1 MENEMNIIKVGLV
14 DDQSL
19 VRQGIRTL
27 LELSDDVRV
36 SFEASDGQE
45 ALDLLE
51 QHAVQVLLLDV
62 RMPRLNGLEV
72 LKHLK
77 AVGRELP
84 VLLLTT
90 FDDDEVVL
98 EAVKLGAKG
107 YLLKDVSLEQLL
119 GAVRS
124 LASGGQQ
131 VQPAVTERVLQAL
144 RGSPSQAE
152 PRDDL
157 LEPLTERELEILRLM
172 AGGYSNKEIAGAH
185 SLSEGTVKNHVSS
198 ILGKL
203 GVRDRTRAVLKA
215 LERALI

>member
-1 MENEMNIIKVGLV
+1 MNIINVGLV

-27 LELSDDVRV
+27 LELGGDIRV
-36 SFEASDGQE
+36 SFEASGGEE
-45 ALDLLE
+45 ALEKLE
-51 QHAVQVLLLDV
+51 HHAVQVLLLDV
-62 RMPRLNGLEV
+62 RMPRVGGLEV
-72 LKHLK
+72 LKRLK
-77 AVGRELP
+77 ESGRDLP
-84 VLLLTT
+84 TLLLTT

-124 LASGGQQ
+124 LAKGGQQ

-144 RGSPSQAE
+144 RGTGTGSKLE
-152 PRDDL
+152 PEDNL
-157 LEPLTERELEILRLM
+157 TEPLTERELEILRLM

-215 LERALI
+215 LERGLI

>member
-1 MENEMNIIKVGLV
+1 MNIINVGLV

-27 LELSDDVRV
+27 LELSNDIRV
-36 SFEASDGQE
+36 SFEASDGEE
-45 ALDLLE
+45 ALEKLE
-51 QHAVQVLLLDV
+51 QHAIKVLLLDV
-62 RMPRLNGLEV
+62 RMPRVGGLEV
-72 LKHLK
+72 LRRLK
-77 AVGRELP
+77 AQNRDLP

-90 FDDDEVVL
+90 FDDDDVVL

-119 GAVRS
+119 GAVRA

-144 RGSPSQAE
+144 RGSPSKLE
-152 PRDDL
+152 PEDDL

>member
-1 MENEMNIIKVGLV
+1 MNIINVGLV

-27 LELSDDVRV
+27 LELSDDIRV
-36 SFEASDGQE
+36 SFEASDGEE
-45 ALDLLE
+45 ALEKLE
-51 QHAVQVLLLDV
+51 QNAVQVLLLDV
-62 RMPRLNGLEV
+62 RMPRVGGLEV
-72 LKHLK
+72 LKRLK
-77 AVGRELP
+77 AQNRDLP
-84 VLLLTT
+84 VLVLTT
-90 FDDDEVVL
+90 FDDDDVVL

-119 GAVRS
+119 GAVRA
-124 LASGGQQ
+124 LAFGGTQ

-144 RGSPSQAE
+144 HGSPSKLGPE
-152 PRDDL
+152 DDL
-157 LEPLTERELEILRLM
+157 TEPLTERELEILRLI

>member
-1 MENEMNIIKVGLV
+1 VQTIKVGLV

-19 VRQGIRTL
+19 VRVGIRTL
-27 LELSDDVRV
+27 LELGGDIVV
-36 SFEASDGQE
+36 SFEASDGEE
-45 ALDLLE
+45 ALEKLE
-51 QHAVQVLLLDV
+51 HMDVQVLLLDV
-62 RMPRLNGLEV
+62 RMPRVGGLEV
-72 LKHLK
+72 LKRLK
-77 AVGRELP
+77 AMGRQLP
-84 VLLLTT
+84 VLVLTT

-124 LASGGQQ
+124 LASGGVQ

-144 RGSPSQAE
+144 RGTGSKSDFE
-152 PRDDL
+152 DDL
-157 LEPLTERELEILRLM
+157 LEPLTDRELEILRLM

-185 SLSEGTVKNHVSS
+185 NLSEGTVKNHVSS

>member
-1 MENEMNIIKVGLV
+1 MTPPIPVGLV

-27 LELSDDVRV
+27 LELGGDIRV
-36 SFEASDGQE
+36 SFEASDGEE
-45 ALDLLE
+45 ALEKLE
-51 QHAVQVLLLDV
+51 QHDIQVLLLDV
-62 RMPRLNGLEV
+62 RMPRMGGLEV

-77 AVGRELP
+77 ASGRELP
-84 VLLLTT
+84 VLVLTT
-90 FDDDEVVL
+90 FDDDDVVL

-124 LASGGQQ
+124 LAKGGQQ

-144 RGSPSQAE
+144 RGSGTKSADQ
-152 PRDDL
+152 DDL

>member
-1 MENEMNIIKVGLV
+1 MNIINVGLV

-27 LELSDDVRV
+27 LELSNDIRV
-36 SFEASDGQE
+36 SFEASDGEE
-45 ALDLLE
+45 ALEKLE
-51 QHAVQVLLLDV
+51 RMEVQVLLLDV
-62 RMPRLNGLEV
+62 RMPRVGGLEV
-72 LKHLK
+72 LRRLK
-77 AVGRELP
+77 AQNRDLP

-90 FDDDEVVL
+90 FDDDDVVL

-119 GAVRS
+119 GAVRA

-144 RGSPSQAE
+144 RGSPSKLE
-152 PRDDL
+152 PEDDL

>member
-1 MENEMNIIKVGLV
+1 MNIINVGLV

-27 LELSDDVRV
+27 LELSDDIRV
-36 SFEASDGQE
+36 SFEASDGEE
-45 ALDLLE
+45 ALEKLE
-51 QHAVQVLLLDV
+51 HSDVQVLLLDV
-62 RMPRLNGLEV
+62 RMPRVGGLEV
-72 LKHLK
+72 LRRLK
-77 AVGRELP
+77 AQNRDLP
-84 VLLLTT
+84 VLVLTT
-90 FDDDEVVL
+90 FDDDDVVL

-119 GAVRS
+119 GAVRA

-144 RGSPSQAE
+144 RGSPSKLE
-152 PRDDL
+152 PEDDL
-157 LEPLTERELEILRLM
+157 LEPLTERELEVLRLM

>member
-1 MENEMNIIKVGLV
+1 MNIINVGLV

-27 LELSDDVRV
+27 LELSSDIRV
-36 SFEASDGQE
+36 SFEASDGEE
-45 ALDLLE
+45 ALEKLE
-51 QHAVQVLLLDV
+51 RMEIQVLLLDV
-62 RMPRLNGLEV
+62 RMPRVGGLEV
-72 LKHLK
+72 LRRLK
-77 AVGRELP
+77 AWGRDLP
-84 VLLLTT
+84 VLVLTT
-90 FDDDEVVL
+90 FDDDDVVL

-119 GAVRS
+119 GAVRA

-144 RGSPSQAE
+144 RGSSSKLE
-152 PRDDL
+152 PEDDL